1 MAVVEYM
8 LLNEGDHRRHTPGFI
23 GDRGHWY
30 NPADHTLV
38 GWVKD
43 NRDFYVPDTIVTLTK
58 EQLVQRILGMHAV
71 NPMRVNDPNF
81 VPSEQNQLP
90 ASMTEAEVRALVESW
105 YDNFVAK
112 NTAEDNA

>member
-58 EQLVQRILGMHAV
+58 EQLVQRGLAIHAV
-71 NPMRVNDPNF
+71 VPYIDTTAAGPVSDP
-81 VPSEQNQLP
+81 P
-90 ASMTEAEVRALVESW
+90 ALTETGVRSMLENW